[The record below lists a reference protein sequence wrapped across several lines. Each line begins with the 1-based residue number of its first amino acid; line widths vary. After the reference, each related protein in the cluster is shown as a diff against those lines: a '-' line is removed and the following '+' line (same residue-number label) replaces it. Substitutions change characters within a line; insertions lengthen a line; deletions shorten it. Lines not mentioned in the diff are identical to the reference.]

1 MCRERERGARRDAG
15 PASGRDARTRHDVV
29 ARSARARPLRHQGL
43 SDRRHQ
49 SPCLVCRTDR
59 LSAGVASL
67 SVPLDSAFGAFLLL
81 GVIVASA
88 QTRSVRLRTS
98 AFCRERDQ
106 GLSGRGLAGSGR
118 PGTACIDDHQRLQ
131 GPLPGRRQQCRPVQP
146 AAGPPTTAQLF
157 VDVHVIIKID

>member
-15 PASGRDARTRHDVV
+15 PASGRDARTRHDVG

-49 SPCLVCRTDR
+49 SPCLVCHTDR

-98 AFCRERDQ
+98 QVGVLPRERSRT
-106 GLSGRGLAGSGR
+106 LWPWSGGEWPTWNCLHRRSSAATRSATR
-118 PGTACIDDHQRLQ
+118 PSAAVSSSTASCRSADNCTAI
-131 GPLPGRRQQCRPVQP
+131 RRRTCNR
-146 AAGPPTTAQLF
+146 
-157 VDVHVIIKID
+157 